1 MRVNYKVV
9 GLIPMVWI
17 MSGCI
22 FHRNVIESIDRTK
35 VEIRDTRTNERRT
48 ILRDTTKTPT
58 ECSEYT
64 YIGDTVYVKSAKYK
78 DKVLQQ
84 KNTSMYVNCDS
95 IFARQCRDT
104 IAKQR

>member
-35 VEIRDTRTNERRT
+35 VEVRDIKTNEVRT
-48 ILRDTTKTPT
+48 VLRDTTKIPT
-58 ECSEYT
+58 ECSGYT
-64 YIGDTVYVKSAKYK
+64 YVGDTVYVKSVKYNK
-78 DKVLQQ
+78 KILQEKGTQ
-84 KNTSMYVNCDS
+84 IYVDCDS